1 MVVSVVCDGVRVRVH
16 VYRTEVVMKSRVLKS
31 STPLEA
37 LDAGQRVGPGG
48 GGAHGDHGAGWAGRT
63 CGTGRTGGHLGWRMV
78 MVATVVST
86 TMISTMVAT
95 MVLPVTIVKH
105 GG

>member
-1 MVVSVVCDGVRVRVH
+1 MLVSVVCDGVGVRVH
-16 VYRTEVVMKSRVLKS
+16 VYRTEVLMKSRVLES
-31 STPLEA
+31 SAPLEA

-48 GGAHGDHGAGWAGRT
+48 GGAHADHGAGWAGRT

-86 TMISTMVAT
+86 MISTMVST